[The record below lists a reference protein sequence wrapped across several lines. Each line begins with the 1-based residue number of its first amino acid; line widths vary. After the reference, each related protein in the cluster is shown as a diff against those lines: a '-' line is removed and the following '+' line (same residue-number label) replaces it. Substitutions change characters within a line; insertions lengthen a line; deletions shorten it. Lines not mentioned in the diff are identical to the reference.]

1 VSKGENEDIK
11 ILVFG
16 LGNPARQDD
25 GLGPAFISRLE
36 KAKFPGLTLEADYQ
50 LQVEDALLF
59 SEQQLVVLVDALRS
73 GRTPFIFKKIEPAG
87 EASFTTHHLS
97 PEALLYLTQVL
108 YERNPE
114 VWLLGIR
121 GYRFSLGEKLS
132 PKAREN
138 FDQAYKRFIKF
149 LKIVTTSGLASAIID
164 FQSPTSS
171 RGKKHGAKEKG
182 IAGSGGY
189 PRLK

>member
-1 VSKGENEDIK
+1 VSQRKAKGLR
-11 ILVFG
+11 ILIFG
-16 LGNPARQDD
+16 IGNPARQDD

-36 KAKFPGLTLEADYQ
+36 KARIPGLIFEADYQ

-73 GRTPFIFKKIEPAG
+73 GKKPFVFKKIKPTG

-97 PEALLYLTQVL
+97 PEALLYLAQVL

-132 PKAREN
+132 PKAQEN
-138 FDQAYKRFIKF
+138 FEAAYKF
-149 LKIVTTSGLASAIID
+149 LVKMLRGVISSGSPSAIID

-171 RGKKHGAKEKG
+171 RGKKHGAKEKE